1 MAKKFLSDDWYR
13 IGPLKPRLRGQ
24 VEIHRQTF
32 RGDIWF
38 VIQDLHSGQY
48 HRITPAG
55 NFMLALMN
63 GRRTIGELWEA
74 ACDKFDEEPPTQS
87 EVIQL
92 LSQLHNADLIATP
105 MPDINEIGERHS
117 EKVRQALMQR
127 IKNPLALSIPLFD
140 PDRFLTATQRFVLP
154 IFSPTGFFAWL
165 ALILTG
171 LVLMIMNWGA
181 LTTNFVDRLLLSQNI
196 VLLLIAYPVLKTFHE
211 LGHAY
216 ASKKWGGDV
225 HEIGIMMLVFMPVPY
240 VNASASAAFASKWN
254 RAVVGGAGIMVELAV
269 SSLALIFWLSAEQG
283 IATAF
288 AFNLMTI
295 GGISTLLFNGN
306 PLLRF
311 DGYFV
316 FSDLIE
322 IPSLGQRS
330 NAYVWHLVQ
339 KHILRIRDLETPV
352 RAKGE
357 EKWLFGYA
365 VAAFIYRMFISF
377 AIALFIASK
386 FFIFGIIL
394 AIWALSNTFVKPI
407 YSGIKFL
414 ATSPKLRGRRR
425 PVIAGSLA
433 SVVGLIVA
441 VSVVPVPYATTALGV
456 VWLEQD
462 NLLRTQAAGFW
473 SEEIE
478 GFKEVQKGDK
488 IIALSDP
495 FIGARVEQTIAKLS
509 ETELQQNAVFL
520 TDRVQAQVFGNQIT
534 LIKEQLE
541 QIISQITDL
550 KVVAQRPGR
559 VLVPRATLLNDQLL
573 SKGDLYGFF
582 LDDTPMRIRVAVSQD
597 QAELV
602 RRETRSVSMVFA
614 RDIHTAIPAG
624 LIGEVPRSQNT
635 LPSAALST
643 DGGGEF
649 ALNPSG
655 GDDLSAIERVF
666 LFDIKPTDDRPVK
679 YVGER
684 AVVRFVHEPQPLFFR
699 AWRSVQQLFLKH
711 FEI

>member
-32 RGDIWF
+32 RGDVWF

-63 GRRTIGELWEA
+63 GRRTLAELWEA
-74 ACDKFDEEPPTQS
+74 ACERFNEEPPTQS
-87 EVIQL
+87 ETIQL
-92 LSQLHNADLIATP
+92 LSQLHNADLIVTP
-105 MPDINEIGERHS
+105 MPDINEIGERHA
-117 EKVRQALMQR
+117 EKARQSLMQR
-127 IKNPLALSIPLFD
+127 VKNPLALSIPLFD
-140 PDRFLTATQRFVLP
+140 PDRFLTATQRYVLP
-154 IFSPTGFFAWL
+154 VFSPAGFVAWL
-165 ALILTG
+165 ALVITG
-171 LVLMIMNWGA
+171 LVLMVMNWDA

-196 VLLLIAYPVLKTFHE
+196 ILLLIAYPVLKVFHE

-216 ASKKWGGDV
+216 ATKKWGGEV
-225 HEIGIMMLVFMPVPY
+225 HEIGVMMLVFMPVPY

-254 RAVVGGAGIMVELAV
+254 RAVVGGAGIMVELGI
-269 SSLALIFWLSAEQG
+269 SSLALIFWLNAEQG

-288 AFNLMTI
+288 AFNLMMI

-330 NAYVWHLVQ
+330 NTYVWHLVQ

-365 VAAFIYRMFISF
+365 ISAFVYRLFISF

-386 FFIFGIIL
+386 FFIVGILL
-394 AIWALSNTFVKPI
+394 AIWALSNTFVKPL
-407 YSGIKFL
+407 YTGVKFL
-414 ATSPKLRGRRR
+414 LTSPKLRGQRR
-425 PVIAGSLA
+425 PVIYGTLA
-433 SVVGLIVA
+433 AVGALVVAIA
-441 VSVVPVPYATTALGV
+441 VVPLPYATTAFGV

-462 NLLRTQAAGFW
+462 NLLRTKATGFW
-473 SEEIE
+473 SE
-478 GFKEVQKGDK
+478 GVADTTEVQAGDK
-488 IIALSDP
+488 IISLSDP
-495 FIGARVEQTIAKLS
+495 FIDARAAQTRAKLA
-509 ETELQQNAVFL
+509 EAELQQNAVFL
-520 TDRVQAQVFGNQIT
+520 TDRVQAQVFGKQIG
-534 LIKEQLE
+534 LIQEQLIQVDA
-541 QIISQITDL
+541 QIADL
-550 KVVAQRPGR
+550 NVMADHAGR
-559 VLVPRATLLNDQLL
+559 VLVPRATLLNDKML

-582 LDDTPMRIRVAVSQD
+582 LDETPMRIRVAVSQNA
-597 QAELV
+597 AELV
-602 RRETRSVSMVFA
+602 RGETRSVSLIFN
-614 RDIHTAIPAG
+614 RDIETPVMAN

-643 DGGGEF
+643 DGGGDF
-649 ALNPSG
+649 ALNPSE
-655 GDDLSAIERVF
+655 GDDLRAVERVF
-666 LFDIKPTDDRPVK
+666 LFDVKPVDNRPVTFI
-679 YVGER
+679 GER
-684 AVVRFVHEPQPLFFR
+684 ALVRFEHAPQPIFFR
-699 AWRSVQQLFLKH
+699 IWRSVRQLFLKQ
-711 FEI
+711 FDV